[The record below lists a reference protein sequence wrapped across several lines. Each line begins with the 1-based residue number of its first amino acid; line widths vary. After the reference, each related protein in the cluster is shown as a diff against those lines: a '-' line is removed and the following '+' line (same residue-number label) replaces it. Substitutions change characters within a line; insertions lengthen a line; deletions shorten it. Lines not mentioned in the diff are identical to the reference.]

1 LFKDLPGV
9 AAEEGG
15 DLGGV
20 HTAAAT
26 HPHHSAHPGH
36 LYTELK
42 GLCHEMNNFLKVL
55 KIKSVLLSVYA
66 PIVFFFLIFAALL

>member
-1 LFKDLPGV
+1 MKRKNLHISVSKVLPGI

-20 HTAAAT
+20 HAAAAP
-26 HPHHSAHPGH
+26 HPHHPAYPRH

-55 KIKSVLLSVYA
+55 KIKSVHSVHA
-66 PIVFFFLIFAALL
+66 PR